1 MIRSQLHL
9 IGQPVRSLQTMLR
22 TISFAY
28 PSSPSHAGRNFRRTH
43 PRGRHALFRG
53 IFPSGHRTGKPGHL
67 GRYRFLCI
75 TRWFPPHSAAHPQL
89 SKSRVFR
96 HWVRPAFI
104 LTWCSPCSAG
114 CLGS

>member
-28 PSSPSHAGRNFRRTH
+28 PFL
-43 PRGRHALFRG
+43 PRLTPDG
-53 IFPSGHRTGKPGHL
+53 IFGERTLEAVMLFQREFFPPVTGQENQAT
-67 GRYRFLCI
+67 YRFLVSPGG
-75 TRWFPPHSAAHPQL
+75 FPPHSAAHPQL

-96 HWVRPAFI
+96 R
-104 LTWCSPCSAG
+104 TG
-114 CLGS
+114 